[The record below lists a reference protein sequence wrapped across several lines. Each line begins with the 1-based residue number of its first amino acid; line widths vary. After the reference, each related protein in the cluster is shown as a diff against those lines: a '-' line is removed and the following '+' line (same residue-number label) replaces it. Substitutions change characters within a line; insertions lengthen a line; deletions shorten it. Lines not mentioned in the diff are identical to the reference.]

1 MKWEGIIFDWAGT
14 TVDFGSMTPVVVFQE
29 IFAKRGIAVTNEE
42 IRRPMGMLKWNHIQ
56 AMLDMP
62 RIRGEWR
69 RRFRSEPQ
77 DWDVD
82 TLYDDFEP
90 MLLSLLARGTE
101 VKPYVVDTIAELRCR
116 GYQIGS
122 TTGYTNIMM
131 KSVVKA
137 AAAQGYEADFWITPD
152 SVSGFGRP
160 YPYMIF
166 RNMEHFKWQQ
176 TSRVLKVG
184 DTVTDILEG
193 KHAGVKTAGILV
205 GSSVMGMS
213 REEYDSLT
221 EDERQTACE
230 QARAVYE
237 EAGADYVLHD
247 IRDIL
252 SIAE

>member
-14 TVDFGSMTPVVVFQE
+14 TVDFGSMLPVIVFRE
-29 IFAKRGIAVTNEE
+29 IFAKRGIDVTNEE
-42 IRRPMGMLKWNHIQ
+42 IRRPMGMSKWNHIQ
-56 AMLDMP
+56 MMLDMP
-62 RIRGEWR
+62 RIHEAWR

-82 TLYDDFEP
+82 MLYDDFEP
-90 MLLSLLARGTE
+90 MLLHLLAQGTE
-101 VKPYVVDTIAELRCR
+101 VKPYVAETAAELRRR

-131 KSVVKA
+131 KSVVKSA
-137 AAAQGYEADFWITPD
+137 ASQGYEADFWITPD

-166 RNMEHFKWQQ
+166 RNMDHFKWQQ
-176 TSRVLKVG
+176 TERVLKVG

-193 KHAGVKTAGILV
+193 KHAGVKTAGIIV
-205 GSSVMGMS
+205 GSSAMGLS
-213 REEYDSLT
+213 RSEYDALT
-221 EDERQTACE
+221 AEEKAAACDRTRRIYE
-230 QARAVYE
+230 Q
-237 EAGADYVLHD
+237 AGADYIFHD